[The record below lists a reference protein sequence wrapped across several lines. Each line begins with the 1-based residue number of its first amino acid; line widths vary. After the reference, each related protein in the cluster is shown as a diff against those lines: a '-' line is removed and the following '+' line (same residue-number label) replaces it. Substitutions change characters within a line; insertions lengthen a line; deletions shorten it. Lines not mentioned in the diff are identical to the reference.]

1 MNGVAGLLFSFEGAD
16 VFAICAFRLQN
27 LSSKVCCPMK
37 VKCFQ
42 LSSCGAVR
50 DHNEDFVVFW
60 EPEDFHQRL
69 GIGSIAILAD
79 GVGGIGNGDVA
90 SRMAAE
96 AAIDVFRETQPEI
109 PATDVFRQIYDTAS
123 NRIFQVSREKGR
135 MATTMLTSIFRHDK
149 VNIAHV
155 GDSRAYLI
163 RTGKIKRI
171 TNDHS
176 YTSIQVKLGL
186 LLERNAMTS
195 PHRSTLTRALGFD
208 PICHYEVNSE
218 TLQSGDMIL
227 QCSDGLYGFVLDDE
241 ILQIVD
247 KFHPGQACK
256 NLLALAEKRQAS
268 DNVSLQL
275 IQVWDVDAPPG
286 MPSAAKISKPT
297 GKDVNVGTLLDDRF
311 EITDVIAKSGM
322 ASLFK
327 ANDRE
332 TGNAVALKIPYMQI
346 ESDPAGFERFKRE
359 EEIGLRLDHPYILK
373 ILPVKKKSRPYI
385 AMEYLEGQTLNDL
398 LNRVRPLPE
407 PDAAK
412 IASRICEALDYM
424 HKNQVVHRDL
434 KPQNIML
441 CSDGSIRIM
450 DFGIAKS
457 MASRR
462 LTFVGFTPAMGTPDY
477 MAPEQVKGGRGDN
490 RTDIYSLGA
499 ILYEMTTGE
508 VPFGGDS
515 PYVIM
520 NSRVTGDPV
529 APRKINPKL
538 TPVMEEIILHA
549 MEREPKR
556 RYQSAAEM
564 KKELDDYEIVPLTK
578 RYERLRSPQVW
589 KSRFRGLPLI
599 IVFVVLWIL
608 GFFLMFLYF
617 KKRH

>member
-1 MNGVAGLLFSFEGAD
+1 
-16 VFAICAFRLQN
+16 
-27 LSSKVCCPMK
+27 MK
-37 VKCFQ
+37 VKCYQ
-42 LSSCGAVR
+42 VSSVGAVR

-60 EPEDFHQRL
+60 EPQDFDERQKL
-69 GIGSIAILAD
+69 GSIAILAD
-79 GVGGIGNGDVA
+79 GVGGIGNGEVA
-90 SRMAAE
+90 SRTAAE
-96 AAIDVFRETQPEI
+96 TAIDIFREAKPDAA
-109 PATDVFRQIYDTAS
+109 PADVFRQIYDTAS
-123 NRIFQVSREKGR
+123 AKIFQAAREKGR
-135 MATTMLTSIFRHDK
+135 MATTMVTSIFRHDK

-163 RTGKIKRI
+163 RAGKIKRI
-171 TNDHS
+171 TSDHT
-176 YTSIQVKLGL
+176 YTSLQVKLGL

-208 PICHYEVNSE
+208 PICHYDIVSE
-218 TLQSGDMIL
+218 SIQSGDVIL
-227 QCSDGLYGFVLDDE
+227 QCSDGLYGFVLDEE
-241 ILQIVD
+241 ILEIIN

-256 NLLALAEKRQAS
+256 NLIALAEKRQAS

-275 IQVWDVDAPPG
+275 IQVWDAGPPKGAPAAG
-286 MPSAAKISKPT
+286 MKIPQPT
-297 GKDVNVGTLLDDRF
+297 GKDVYVGTLLDERF

-332 TGNAVALKIPYMQI
+332 TGRGVALKIPHMQI
-346 ESDPAGFERFKRE
+346 ESDPAGFERFRRE
-359 EEIGLRLDHPYILK
+359 EEIGLKLDHPYILK
-373 ILPVKKKSRPYI
+373 IIPVTKKSRPYI
-385 AMEYLEGQTLNDL
+385 VMEYLEGQTLSDL
-398 LNRVRPLPE
+398 LSRVHPLPE

-412 IASRICEALDYM
+412 IASRICEALEYL

-441 CSDGSIRIM
+441 CNDGSIRIM

-457 MASRR
+457 LASRR

-477 MAPEQVKGGRGDN
+477 MAPEQVKGSRGDH

-499 ILYEMTTGE
+499 ILYEMATGE
-508 VPFGGDS
+508 LPFGGDS

-564 KKELDDYEIVPLTK
+564 KRELDDYEIVPLTK

-589 KSRFRGLPLI
+589 KSRFRLVPMI
-599 IVFVVLWIL
+599 IIFVLLWIL
-608 GFFLMFLYF
+608 GFFAMYLYF
-617 KKRH
+617 KKHH

>member
-1 MNGVAGLLFSFEGAD
+1 
-16 VFAICAFRLQN
+16 
-27 LSSKVCCPMK
+27 MK

-42 LSSCGAVR
+42 VSSIGAVR

-60 EPEDFHQRL
+60 EPEDFYQRQ
-69 GIGSIAILAD
+69 GVGSIAILAD

-96 AAIDVFRETQPEI
+96 TAIDVFRETKPEI
-109 PATDVFRQIYDTAS
+109 PPTDVFRQIYDTAS
-123 NRIFQVSREKGR
+123 TKIFQASRETGR
-135 MATTMLTSIFRHDK
+135 MATTMVTSIFCHDR
-149 VNIAHV
+149 VSIAHV

-163 RTGKIKRI
+163 RTGKIKRL
-171 TNDHS
+171 TSDHT
-176 YTSIQVKLGL
+176 YTSLQVKFGL

-195 PHRSTLTRALGFD
+195 PHRSTLTRALGFE
-208 PICHYEVNSE
+208 PMCHYDVVSE
-218 TLQSGDMIL
+218 NLQAGDFVL
-227 QCSDGLYGFVLDDE
+227 QCSDGLYGFVLDEE
-241 ILQIVD
+241 ILEIIT

-256 NLLALAEKRQAS
+256 NLIALAEKRQAS

-275 IQVWDVDAPPG
+275 IQVWDIDSTKGVPA
-286 MPSAAKISKPT
+286 MATTKISKPA

-311 EITDVIAKSGM
+311 EVTDVIAKSGM

-332 TGNAVALKIPYMQI
+332 TGKAVALKIPYMQI
-346 ESDPAGFERFKRE
+346 ESDVAGFERFRRE
-359 EEIGLRLDHPYILK
+359 EEIGLKLDHPYILK
-373 ILPVKKKSRPYI
+373 IFPVKKKSRPYI
-385 AMEYLEGQTLNDL
+385 VMEYLEGQTLSDL
-398 LNRVRPLPE
+398 LSRVHPLPE

-412 IASRICEALDYM
+412 IASRICEALEYL

-441 CSDGSIRIM
+441 CNDGSIRIM

-457 MASRR
+457 LASRR

-477 MAPEQVKGGRGDN
+477 MAPEQVKGSRGDH

-499 ILYEMTTGE
+499 ILYEMATGE

-538 TPVMEEIILHA
+538 TPVIEEIILHA
-549 MEREPKR
+549 MERDPKR

-564 KKELDDYEIVPLTK
+564 KRELDDYEIVSLTN
-578 RYERLRSPQVW
+578 RYEHLRSPQVW
-589 KSRFRGLPLI
+589 KSRFRMVPLI
-599 IVFVVLWIL
+599 IIFVLLWVL
-608 GFFLMFLYF
+608 GFFVMFLYF
-617 KKRH
+617 KKHR

>member
-1 MNGVAGLLFSFEGAD
+1 
-16 VFAICAFRLQN
+16 
-27 LSSKVCCPMK
+27 MK

-42 LSSCGAVR
+42 VSSVGAVR

-60 EPEDFHQRL
+60 EPQDFDQRQKL
-69 GIGSIAILAD
+69 GSIAILAD

-90 SRMAAE
+90 SRTAAE
-96 AAIDVFRETQPEI
+96 SAIDVFRESKPEAG
-109 PATDVFRQIYDTAS
+109 PVDVFRQIYETAS
-123 NRIFQVSREKGR
+123 SKIFQASREKGR
-135 MATTMLTSIFRHDK
+135 MATTMLTSIFREDK

-163 RTGKIKRI
+163 RQGKIRRL
-171 TNDHS
+171 TSDHS
-176 YTSIQVKLGL
+176 YTSLQVKLGL

-208 PICHYEVNSE
+208 PICRYDVLAE
-218 TLQSGDMIL
+218 TLQPGDMVL
-227 QCSDGLYGFVLDDE
+227 QCSDGLYGFVLDEE
-241 ILQIVD
+241 ILDIAN
-247 KFHPGQACK
+247 KYHPGQACK
-256 NLLALAEKRQAS
+256 NLIALAEKRQAS

-275 IQVWDVDAPPG
+275 IQVWDVHYAQG
-286 MPSAAKISKPT
+286 PSAAAKMKPS
-297 GKDVNVGTLLDDRF
+297 GSDVNVGSLLDNRF
-311 EITDVIAKSGM
+311 EVTDVIAKSGM

-327 ANDRE
+327 ANDRQ
-332 TGNAVALKIPYMQI
+332 TGKAVALKIPHLQI
-346 ESDPAGFERFKRE
+346 ESDPAGFERFRRE
-359 EEIGLRLDHPYILK
+359 EEIGVKLNHPYILK
-373 ILPVKKKSRPYI
+373 IVPVENKSRPYI

-398 LNRVRPLPE
+398 LARVHPLPE

-424 HKNQVVHRDL
+424 HSNQIVHRDL

-441 CSDGSIRIM
+441 CNDGSIRIM

-457 MASRR
+457 LASRR
-462 LTFVGFTPAMGTPDY
+462 LTFVGFTPTMGTPDY
-477 MAPEQVKGGRGDN
+477 MAPEQVKGSRGDN

-499 ILYEMTTGE
+499 ILYEMATGE

-529 APRKINPKL
+529 APRKSNPKL
-538 TPVMEEIILHA
+538 TPVIEEIILHA
-549 MEREPKR
+549 MERDPKR

-564 KKELDDYEIVPLTK
+564 KRELDDYEIVPLT
-578 RYERLRSPQVW
+578 RRFERLRSPQVW
-589 KSRFRGLPLI
+589 KSHFRMVPMI
-599 IVFVVLWIL
+599 IGFVLLWIL

-617 KKRH
+617 KKHH